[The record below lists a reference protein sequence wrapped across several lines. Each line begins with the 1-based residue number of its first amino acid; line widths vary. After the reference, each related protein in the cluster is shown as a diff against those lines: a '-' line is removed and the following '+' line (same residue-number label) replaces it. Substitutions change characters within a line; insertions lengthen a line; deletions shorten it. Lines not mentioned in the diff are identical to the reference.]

1 MKKFIA
7 KMLATG
13 FWSGYFP
20 ITPGTFGSIPPWLIA
35 YFLIQNNQLG
45 LIMAAIVATIV
56 SVWSAGEAEKEL
68 GHDARKI
75 VIDEWAGMFI
85 TLLFLPYSFVN
96 YAIAF
101 FVFRALDVVKIYP
114 ARQAEQLPAG
124 WGITMDDIVAGVQS
138 NLVTQLIIWLISR
151 FGLI

>member
-20 ITPGTFGSIPPWLIA
+20 VTPGTFGSIPPWLIA

-45 LIMAAIVATIV
+45 LAMAATATTIV

-85 TLLFLPYSFVN
+85 TLLFVPYSFVN

-114 ARQAEQLPAG
+114 ARQVEQLPGG
-124 WGITMDDIVAGVQS
+124 WGVTMDDVVAGVQS
-138 NLVTQLIIWLISR
+138 NLVTHLIIWLISGS
-151 FGLI
+151 GLI

>member
-1 MKKFIA
+1 
-7 KMLATG
+7 MLATG

-35 YFLIQNNQLG
+35 YFLIQDNQLW
-45 LIMAAIVATIV
+45 LTMAASAATIV

-85 TLLFLPYSFVN
+85 TLLFVAYSLIN

-101 FVFRALDVVKIYP
+101 FVFRALDVIKIYP
-114 ARQAEQLPAG
+114 ARLSEQLPAG
-124 WGITMDDIVAGVQS
+124 WGVTMDDVVAGVQS
-138 NLVTQLIIWLISR
+138 NLVTHLIIWLINWSS
-151 FGLI
+151 II

>member
-1 MKKFIA
+1 
-7 KMLATG
+7 MLATG

-20 ITPGTFGSIPPWLIA
+20 VTPGTFGSIPPWLIA
-35 YFLIQNNQLG
+35 FFLIQNNQLW
-45 LIMAAIVATIV
+45 LIVAAIVATIV
-56 SVWSAGEAEKEL
+56 SVWSAGETEKEL

-85 TLLFLPYSFVN
+85 TLLFVPYSLIN

-114 ARQAEQLPAG
+114 ARQAEQLPGG
-124 WGITMDDIVAGVQS
+124 WGVTMDDVVAGVQS
-138 NLVTQLIIWLISR
+138 NLVTHLIIWLIYRS
-151 FGLI
+151 GLI

>member
-1 MKKFIA
+1 MKKFA
-7 KMLATG
+7 ARMLATG

-20 ITPGTFGSIPPWLIA
+20 VTPGTFGSIPPWLIA
-35 YFLIQNNQLG
+35 YFLIQNNQLW
-45 LIMAAIVATIV
+45 LIAAVIVSTIV

-85 TLLFLPYSFVN
+85 TLLFVPYAFVN

-114 ARQAEQLPAG
+114 ARQVEQLPAG
-124 WGITMDDIVAGVQS
+124 WGVTMDDVVAGVQS
-138 NLVTQLIIWLISR
+138 NLVTHLIIWLINR
-151 FGLI
+151 QV

>member
-1 MKKFIA
+1 
-7 KMLATG
+7 MLATG

-35 YFLIQNNQLG
+35 YFLIQDNQLW
-45 LIMAAIVATIV
+45 LTIAASAATIV

-85 TLLFLPYSFVN
+85 TLLFVPYSLIN

-114 ARQAEQLPAG
+114 ARLSEQLPAG
-124 WGITMDDIVAGVQS
+124 WGVTMDDVVAGVQS
-138 NLVTQLIIWLISR
+138 NLVTHLIIWLINWSS
-151 FGLI
+151 II

>member
-7 KMLATG
+7 KMLAKG

-35 YFLIQNNQLG
+35 FFLIQNNLLG
-45 LIMAAIVATIV
+45 LIMAATAATIV

-85 TLLFLPYSFVN
+85 TLLFVPYSLIN

-114 ARQAEQLPAG
+114 ARQAERLPAG
-124 WGITMDDIVAGVQS
+124 WGITMDDVVAGVQS
-138 NLVTQLIIWLISR
+138 NLVTHLIIWLIKQSSS
-151 FGLI
+151 I

>member
-1 MKKFIA
+1 
-7 KMLATG
+7 MLATG

-35 YFLIQNNQLG
+35 FFLIQNNQLW
-45 LIMAAIVATIV
+45 LVAAATAATVV

-85 TLLFLPYSFVN
+85 TLLFVPYSLIN

-114 ARQAEQLPAG
+114 ARQAERLPAG
-124 WGITMDDIVAGVQS
+124 WGITMDDVVAGVQS
-138 NLVTQLIIWLISR
+138 NLVTHLIIWLIKQSSS
-151 FGLI
+151 I

>member
-35 YFLIQNNQLG
+35 YFLIQNNQLW
-45 LIMAAIVATIV
+45 LTIAAIAATIV

-85 TLLFLPYSFVN
+85 TLMFVPYSLTN

-114 ARQAEQLPAG
+114 ARQAERLPAG
-124 WGITMDDIVAGVQS
+124 WGITMDDVVAGVQS
-138 NLVTQLIIWLISR
+138 NLVTHLIIWLIKQSSS
-151 FGLI
+151 I

>member
-1 MKKFIA
+1 
-7 KMLATG
+7 MLATG

-35 YFLIQNNQLG
+35 YFLIQDNQLW
-45 LIMAAIVATIV
+45 LTMAASAATIV

-85 TLLFLPYSFVN
+85 TLLFVPYSLIN

-101 FVFRALDVVKIYP
+101 FVFRALDVIKIYP
-114 ARQAEQLPAG
+114 ARLSEQLPAG
-124 WGITMDDIVAGVQS
+124 WGVTMDDVVAGVQS
-138 NLVTQLIIWLISR
+138 NLVTHLIIWLINWSS
-151 FGLI
+151 II

>member
-1 MKKFIA
+1 
-7 KMLATG
+7 MLATG

-20 ITPGTFGSIPPWLIA
+20 VTPGTFGSIPPWLIA
-35 YFLIQNNQLG
+35 FFLIQNNQLW
-45 LIMAAIVATIV
+45 LVAAATAATIV

-85 TLLFLPYSFVN
+85 TLLFVPYSLIN

-124 WGITMDDIVAGVQS
+124 WGITMDDVVAGVQS
-138 NLVTQLIIWLISR
+138 NLVTHLIIWLIKQSSS
-151 FGLI
+151 I

>member
-1 MKKFIA
+1 MKKFAA

-35 YFLIQNNQLG
+35 FFLIQNNQLG
-45 LIMAAIVATIV
+45 LTMAATVATIV

-85 TLLFLPYSFVN
+85 TLLFVPYSLIN

-101 FVFRALDVVKIYP
+101 FIFRALDVVKIYP
-114 ARQAEQLPAG
+114 ARQAEQLPGG
-124 WGITMDDIVAGVQS
+124 WGVTMDDVVAGVQS
-138 NLVTQLIIWLISR
+138 NLVTHLIIWLINRS
-151 FGLI
+151 GLI

>member
-35 YFLIQNNQLG
+35 YFLIQNNQLW
-45 LIMAAIVATIV
+45 LTIAAIAATIV

-85 TLLFLPYSFVN
+85 TLLFVPYSLIN

-114 ARQAEQLPAG
+114 ARQAERLPAG
-124 WGITMDDIVAGVQS
+124 WGITMDDVVAGVQS
-138 NLVTQLIIWLISR
+138 NLVTHLIIWLIKQSSS
-151 FGLI
+151 I

>member
-1 MKKFIA
+1 MKKFA
-7 KMLATG
+7 ARMLATG

-20 ITPGTFGSIPPWLIA
+20 VTPGTFGSIPPWLIA
-35 YFLIQNNQLG
+35 YFLIQNNQLW
-45 LIMAAIVATIV
+45 LTIAATVTTIV
-56 SVWSAGEAEKEL
+56 SVWSAGEAEKEF

-96 YAIAF
+96 YTIAF

-114 ARQAEQLPAG
+114 ARQVEQLPAG
-124 WGITMDDIVAGVQS
+124 WGITMDDVVAGVQS
-138 NLVTQLIIWLISR
+138 NLVTHLIIWLLIRS
-151 FGLI
+151 GLI

>member
-1 MKKFIA
+1 
-7 KMLATG
+7 MLATG

-35 YFLIQNNQLG
+35 YFLIQNNQLW
-45 LIMAAIVATIV
+45 LTIAATAATIV

-85 TLLFLPYSFVN
+85 TLLFVPYSLIN

-124 WGITMDDIVAGVQS
+124 WGITMDDVVAGVQS
-138 NLVTQLIIWLISR
+138 NLVTHLIIWLIKQSSS
-151 FGLI
+151 I

>member
-1 MKKFIA
+1 MKKFTA
-7 KMLATG
+7 RMLATG

-35 YFLIQNNQLG
+35 YFLIHNNQLW
-45 LIMAAIVATIV
+45 LFAAAIAATIV

-85 TLLFLPYSFVN
+85 TLLFVPYSLIN

-114 ARQAEQLPAG
+114 ARRAEQLPAG
-124 WGITMDDIVAGVQS
+124 WGITMDDVVAGVQS
-138 NLVTQLIIWLISR
+138 NLVTHLIIWLIKQSSS
-151 FGLI
+151 I